1 MILSKKIQALKPS
14 AVQTLSA
21 HAKEQIAQGK
31 DVLNLSMGEPSW
43 ECFPPIQQEAIK
55 SIQKGCSQ
63 YSPAAGQANL
73 RKAIANNIN
82 QHLNLDYDFKNVTVS
97 IGAKFCLFS
106 ALQTLVDPTDEV
118 LIPAPYWVSYPSMVD
133 LIGAQTVIV
142 ETDFNTHKLTAE
154 ILKKHLSEKSKVL
167 ILNSPNNPTST
178 FYSSDELKSLGE
190 VIKNHPRLFVLSD
203 DIYNRMVL
211 DSPADSFAPHIL
223 KVCPELKDRV
233 VCINAASKN
242 YAMHGWRLGWA
253 VASTPIIQ
261 AMSAFQSQTV
271 SSAPTV
277 SQMAMI
283 PAFESAEADVQ
294 KVHQLLKEKRQ
305 KFCQA
310 LGSIEEIKFQKPE
323 GAFYLWLN
331 VESLFGRKF
340 KDQSI
345 QSSMDVCNLL
355 SKYFSFFS
363 VPGEEFGRPGYL
375 RLYFAISDT
384 NIEKCANRIK
394 DFISQTK

>member
-21 HAKEQIAQGK
+21 QAKEQIAQGK
-31 DVLNLSMGEPSW
+31 DVLNLSMGEPAW

-63 YSPAAGQANL
+63 YSPATGQVNL
-73 RKAIANNIN
+73 RKAIAKNIN

-142 ETDFNTHKLTAE
+142 ETDLATQKLTAD
-154 ILKKHLSEKSKVL
+154 ILKKHLSEKSKIL
-167 ILNSPNNPTST
+167 ILNSPNNPSST
-178 FYSSDELKSLGE
+178 LYSLDELKSLGE
-190 VIKNHPRLFVLSD
+190 IIKKHPRLFVLSD

-223 KVCPELKDRV
+223 EACPELKDRV

-253 VASTPIIQ
+253 VAPTPIIQ

-271 SSAPTV
+271 SSAPTI

-283 PAFESAEADVQ
+283 PAFEDAEADVQ
-294 KVHQLLKEKRQ
+294 KVHQLIKEKRQ
-305 KFCQA
+305 KICQA
-310 LGSIEEIKFQKPE
+310 LGSIKEVKFQEPQ
-323 GAFYLWLN
+323 GAFYLWPN

-340 KDQSI
+340 KNHSI
-345 QSSMDVCNLL
+345 QSSMDICHLL
-355 SKYFSFFS
+355 SKYLSLFS
-363 VPGEEFGRPGYL
+363 VPGEEFGRAGYI
-375 RLYFAISDT
+375 RLYFAVSDKE
-384 NIEKCANRIK
+384 IEKCANRIK
-394 DFISQTK
+394 NFISQTK